1 MKLFRPIRRIAV
13 YASTALFLCSCAVPP
28 TSNYSGNAN
37 STGNDPCDVA
47 KSALAGAV
55 AGALIGGLLGG
66 KSGAAKGGLAG
77 GALGA
82 ASCYTMNVQSR
93 QTKTA
98 AQADMDYKRANGG
111 VLRSQPS
118 VVTYTPTVASNTI
131 QRGNKLMV
139 NSTLELANGSEEQI
153 REVREELQIFDTNGK
168 PFKTGS
174 KPFNAKS
181 SGRFE
186 NSFEVILPPNSPQ
199 GTYPLKTMV
208 FINDKQSA
216 SRDLNTKLV
225 WDGNTAVLVA
235 TR

>member
-1 MKLFRPIRRIAV
+1 MKLFRPVRRLAV
-13 YASTALFLCSCAVPP
+13 YTSIALLLTSCAAPP
-28 TSNYSGNAN
+28 SRNDSANAN
-37 STGNDPCDVA
+37 STGSDPCDVT

-55 AGALIGGLLGG
+55 AGALLGALLAG

-82 ASCYTMNVQSR
+82 ATCYTMNVQSQ

-98 AQADMDYKRANGG
+98 AQADMDYKRAHGA
-111 VLRSQPS
+111 LQSQPT
-118 VVTYTPTVASNTI
+118 VVTYAPKVASNSI
-131 QRGNKLMV
+131 QRGNKLTV
-139 NSTLELANGSEEQI
+139 NSTLELANGSAEPI
-153 REVREELQIFDTNGK
+153 REVQEELQISNPDGT

-186 NSFEVILPPNSPQ
+186 NSFDVTLPPNSPQ
-199 GTYPLKTMV
+199 GIYALKANV
-208 FINDKQSA
+208 YINGKQSA
-216 SRDLNTKLV
+216 SRDLRTQLV
-225 WDGNTAVLVA
+225 WDGTTAVLVA